1 MSQLPVYENWNKAYR
16 IQKYGNWY
24 VNPPLHL
31 FFFIIFRH
39 FYCLQNMNMVL
50 NVKKNYYSLKKIGGE
65 KPNERNRRIFFFYF
79 NNFISIWIGFFY
91 TCMCLLKNIQIWI
104 FVLGLFFSKMFMHA
118 IGHFVHIYMSF

>member
-31 FFFIIFRH
+31 FFFLS
-39 FYCLQNMNMVL
+39 FYDISIVYKTWTWVWM
-50 NVKKNYYSLKKIGGE
+50 LKKITIHE
-65 KPNERNRRIFFFYF
+65 KNRRGKTKWKKSKNFFFYF
-79 NNFISIWIGFFY
+79 NNFISICIFFF
-91 TCMCLLKNIQIWI
+91 CMCRLKNIQIWI